1 MKKPLIWAH
10 RGASAYAP
18 ENTLLAFQKAIAMH
32 ADGVELDIQLTKDDQ
47 IVVIHD
53 EWIDRTS
60 NGTGWVKDLTLA
72 ELRQY
77 NYNRTHPEYEHAD
90 IPTMAEVLDLF
101 KGTDLT
107 IDIELK
113 TGVVF
118 YDHLEE
124 KILALVREKGM
135 EDQVNYSSFNHYTC
149 RRIKELKPDAEV
161 GFLYMDGPIGMP
173 QYAKKYGMDAINP
186 WIPNLQYP
194 DLVEDCHNEG
204 LMINVWTVDE
214 KDQIEACVKAGV
226 RSIITNRPDTTRKIV
241 EDYE

>member
-1 MKKPLIWAH
+1 
-10 RGASAYAP
+10 
-18 ENTLLAFQKAIAMH
+18 
-32 ADGVELDIQLTKDDQ
+32 
-47 IVVIHD
+47 
-53 EWIDRTS
+53 
-60 NGTGWVKDLTLA
+60 
-72 ELRQY
+72 
-77 NYNRTHPEYEHAD
+77 
-90 IPTMAEVLDLF
+90 
-101 KGTDLT
+101 
-107 IDIELK
+107 
-113 TGVVF
+113 
-118 YDHLEE
+118 
-124 KILALVREKGM
+124 M